1 MKFQSP
7 ETKIILLFDKTV
19 IFFKKKKMYII
30 SVKYVSKMELETVI
44 FEQLQEPNN

>member
-19 IFFKKKKMYII
+19 IFFKKKMYII